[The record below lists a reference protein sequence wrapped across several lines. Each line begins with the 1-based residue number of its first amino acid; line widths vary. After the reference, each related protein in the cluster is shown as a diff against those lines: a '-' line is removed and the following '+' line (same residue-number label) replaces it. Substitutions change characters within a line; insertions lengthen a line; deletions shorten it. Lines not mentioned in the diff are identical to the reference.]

1 MPQNAGPRIPC
12 LASTNA
18 WRTRAMRPLPSD
30 GSVVYVD
37 PDGNATAPEGGTGI
51 ASQTQAPDGTVTVVF
66 GDGSKSI
73 TRPDGSVVYVDPD
86 GNATAPD

>member
-1 MPQNAGPRIPC
+1 LAGFHEPPPTSAGTPEYADELRPRYSSMPQNAGPRIPC

-37 PDGNATAPEGGTGI
+37 PDGNATAP
-51 ASQTQAPDGTVTVVF
+51 D
-66 GDGSKSI
+66 
-73 TRPDGSVVYVDPD
+73 
-86 GNATAPD
+86 